1 MLTHIGNIVME
12 NDDEVFN
19 LHEAAAFLKMHWQTL
34 REKAV
39 RGEIPAAKPAKQ
51 WVFIKSDLVSYL
63 RSFYSRSW
71 LGLQVQQNGGSSLCC
86 ISDQTQSFGGANS
99 PHQTD
104 SEYENLLK
112 R

>member
-1 MLTHIGNIVME
+1 ME
-12 NDDEVFN
+12 NNGEILN
-19 LHEAAAFLKMHWQTL
+19 LYEAADFLKMHWQTL

-51 WVFIKSDLVSYL
+51 WVFVKSDLVSYL

-71 LGLQVQQNGGSSLCC
+71 LGLQVQHDGGSSLCC
-86 ISDQTQSFGGANS
+86 ISDEILSSGGASS

-104 SEYENLLK
+104 AEYKYLLK